1 MTQTESSTIKELLLK
16 EFLPDD
22 VCPLGAQLFLDTARP
37 MYQLDSKENK
47 PIEEVVV
54 YLVIPLCLAFKAHK
68 WFFFCVG
75 LLVTL

>member
-16 EFLPDD
+16 EFLPGD
-22 VCPLGAQLFLDTARP
+22 VCPLGAQLFLDTPQP
-37 MYQLDSKENK
+37 MYQLDPKENK
-47 PIEEVVV
+47 PVEEVL

-68 WFFFCVG
+68 WFFFLVR